1 MNILFAGSPSTSA
14 EILEHLVQ
22 NKHLNVSTVLTQPNK
37 RSKRGT
43 EKHETPVSRVAKK
56 HSIKTLKPKTIDK
69 AFISK
74 ELGRI
79 NIDLILVV
87 AYGHILPKEM
97 LKIPKIMSMN
107 IHFSLLPK
115 YRGASPIQSAI
126 INGDKK
132 TGISFMKI
140 IEKMDAGELIYKA
153 DVKID
158 NEDTKTVLENKLTSL
173 AISKMDGVLNSLQKN
188 DYKLI
193 KQNESDA
200 SYCSKIV
207 KEDSLVDFK
216 DSSLD
221 IFNKFRA
228 LEEWPGTS
236 FVHNNKVIKIHDMY
250 ISNSKSEGNPGEI
263 FKIDPS
269 GITLNTIDYMI
280 VITNLQ
286 FPNKKIISSQDAFNS
301 YLDFFVK
308 K

>member
-1 MNILFAGSPSTSA
+1 MNILFAGSPSMSA

-22 NKHLNVSTVLTQPNK
+22 NKDLNVSTVLTQPDK
-37 RSKRGT
+37 RRKRGT

-56 HSIKTLKPKTIDK
+56 HSIKTLKPKTIHK
-69 AFISK
+69 TFVST
-74 ELGRI
+74 ELGRS

-97 LKIPKIMSMN
+97 LKIAKIMSMN

-140 IEKMDAGELIYKA
+140 VERMDAGEVIYKA
-153 DVKID
+153 DIKID
-158 NEDTKTVLENKLTSL
+158 NEDTKIVLENKLTSL
-173 AISKMDGVLNSLQKN
+173 AISKMDGVLNSLKKN
-188 DYKLI
+188 NYKLI
-193 KQNESDA
+193 EQNENDA

-216 DSSLD
+216 NTSLD

-228 LEEWPGTS
+228 LKEWPGTS

-250 ISNSKSEGNPGEI
+250 ISNGKSKGNPGEI
-263 FKIDPS
+263 FQIDPS
-269 GITLNTIDYMI
+269 GIKINTVDYII

-301 YLDFFVK
+301 YLDFFLK

>member
-14 EILEHLVQ
+14 QILEHLVQ
-22 NKHLNVSTVLTQPNK
+22 KKHLNVSTVLTQPDK
-37 RSKRGT
+37 RSKRGN
-43 EKHETPVSRVAKK
+43 EKHETPVSKVAKK
-56 HSIKTLKPKTIDK
+56 HLIKTLKPNTLDKT
-69 AFISK
+69 FVNK
-74 ELGRI
+74 ELGKS

-140 IEKMDAGELIYKA
+140 IEKMDAGEVIHKVDL
-153 DVKID
+153 KID

-193 KQNESDA
+193 EQNECDA

-216 DSSLD
+216 DTSLN

-236 FVHNNKVIKIHDMY
+236 FVHKNKVIKIHDMY

-263 FKIDPS
+263 SQIDPS
-269 GITLNTIDYMI
+269 GIKINTVDYMI

-286 FPNKKIISSQDAFNS
+286 FPNKKIISSQDVFNS
-301 YLDFFVK
+301 YLDFFIK

>member
-43 EKHETPVSRVAKK
+43 KKHETPVSRVAKK

-74 ELGRI
+74 ELGRS

-140 IEKMDAGELIYKA
+140 IERMDAGELIYKA

-158 NEDTKTVLENKLTSL
+158 NEDTKTLLENKLTSL
-173 AISKMDGVLNSLQKN
+173 AISKMDGVLNSLQKG

-216 DSSLD
+216 DTSMD

-228 LEEWPGTS
+228 LEQWPGTS

-250 ISNSKSEGNPGEI
+250 ISKSKSEGNPGEI
-263 FKIDPS
+263 SKIDPS
-269 GITLNTIDYMI
+269 GIKINTIDYMI

-301 YLDFFVK
+301 YFDFFVK